1 MCLSKVLTAASVN
14 KSLPDKQTPNKH
26 SRMQLERKFN
36 YRIVFTKTARLTDAK
51 NRATDQISKPVRDFF
66 LFVDSEGNFLAA
78 R

>member
-1 MCLSKVLTAASVN
+1 
-14 KSLPDKQTPNKH
+14 
-26 SRMQLERKFN
+26 MQLERKFN